1 MGRGVGWSGDGIAQN
16 RAWKGGRNP
25 PKKKKKAVTPIR
37 PEMIKKSALLLGLS
51 FLMRV
56 TGPVVGDDMI
66 EVNERRPG
74 ESVGRGRGGTHWG
87 PGTKTTLRATFR
99 LFVWLGIGV

>member
-1 MGRGVGWSGDGIAQN
+1 MVGRRNRPESGMERREKPAQE
-16 RAWKGGRNP
+16 
-25 PKKKKKAVTPIR
+25 KKKGCHAHTGVR

-74 ESVGRGRGGTHWG
+74 ESGGRGRGGTHWG